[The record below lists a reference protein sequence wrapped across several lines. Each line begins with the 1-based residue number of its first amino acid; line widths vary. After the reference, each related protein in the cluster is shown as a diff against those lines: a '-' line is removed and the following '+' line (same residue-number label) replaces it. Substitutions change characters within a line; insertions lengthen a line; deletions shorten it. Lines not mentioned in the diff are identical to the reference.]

1 MRAILAEL
9 VNNIAAQDTAMKDFI
24 IQTEALH
31 VVVAALVARLDEPT
45 RLQLIDEINQ
55 ALNRQQNDNPLF
67 SDENRILFMAVEE
80 LPDCRIG
87 MVPGEKK
94 ALVQGS
100 HPVSA
105 DHRNH

>member
-1 MRAILAEL
+1 
-9 VNNIAAQDTAMKDFI
+9 MKDFI

-55 ALNRQQNDNPLF
+55 ALTRQQNDNPLF

-80 LPDCRIG
+80 LLDCR
-87 MVPGEKK
+87 VCLLPGGKK
-94 ALVQGS
+94 ALAQGC